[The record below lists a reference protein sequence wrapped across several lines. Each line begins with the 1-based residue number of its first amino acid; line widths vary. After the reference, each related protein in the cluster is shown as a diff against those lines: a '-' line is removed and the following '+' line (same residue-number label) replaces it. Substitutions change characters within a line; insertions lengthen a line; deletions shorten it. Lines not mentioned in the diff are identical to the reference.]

1 MLRVRTGIILAFGY
15 LSVAPLFGAVDFA
28 RDIQTVFADKCWKC
42 HGAQRS
48 ENGLRL
54 DSREEMLR
62 GGDHGP
68 AIVPGKSQE
77 SLLLQAVRGTH
88 AEIGHMPKKGD
99 KLTASGV
106 DLLSRWIDEGGVW
119 PEDAGKKKEPNL
131 AGRHWAF
138 QPIARFQP
146 PPHPS
151 GSGIDSWVGSRLAA
165 EGLEFSPEADRPT
178 LIRRLSLDLLGLP
191 PAPDEVDAFL
201 ADRSPEAYTR
211 VVERLL
217 ASPHYGERWARW
229 WLDAARYAD
238 SNGYEKDRTRSIWPW
253 RDGVIQA
260 FNEDLPFDQFTLEQ
274 LAGDLLPN
282 PTSAQRIA
290 TGFLRNSMLNQEGG
304 VEPEKFRTDSMVD
317 RVDAVGRTWMG
328 LTVVCAQCH
337 NHKYDP
343 ISQKE
348 YYQFYSLLNQD
359 DEPKFEVPSAE
370 QRSKRETIQAAVR
383 AFEEKWAARLPD
395 LDSRLGQ
402 WERDIAADRGEWI
415 VLDPKEWLSQ
425 PMKFEKQEDL
435 SLLGA
440 GDVGSSSVLRVW
452 MDTAL
457 TNITGFRLEA
467 LNHSNLPFNGPGL
480 DGNGEF
486 QLCELTVEAT
496 PRAEL
501 MEPNVGTTN
510 FVATTNRIRFTRALA
525 DGWAE
530 GGDITNAID
539 GNTTNGGWH
548 TGFTFGRRNAE
559 RRAVFECEKSFGF
572 PGGTRL
578 LVTLFSKPKDS
589 KLSNF
594 QIGRVRLS
602 ATTQAGPL
610 QVDPLSERQRA
621 ILAVPAGARTA
632 AHRTEQVRAFRESQ
646 PELFAGV
653 TAEWDALWSEWPKA
667 EGTTLVMQQRS
678 HPRRTRI
685 LKRGEW
691 NRPTV
696 EVSGGTPAILHPM
709 PAGALPNRLGLAQ
722 WLIDPKNPLTPRVIV
737 NRVWQQYFGVGLVTT
752 PEDFGVRA
760 SPPSHPELLDWLARE
775 FFEPTV
781 DAGGR
786 TPWSMKRLHR
796 LIVTSRTYR
805 QSSRI
810 TPKLLERDP
819 DNRLLARAPRF
830 RVDAETI
837 QDIALKAAG
846 LLSPKIGGPSV
857 FPPLPEG
864 VMQLSYG
871 PIPWNIS
878 EGDDRYRRAL
888 YTFWKRSVP
897 YPMMASFDAPTAEQS
912 CVRRVRSNTPLQ
924 ALTTLNEP
932 TLNNAARWLGWR
944 ALLQGGTEDSQRLNY
959 VFRHVLS
966 RSPEVRETNALMAL
980 LAAARSEFE
989 LRPKDASQFAYSDP
1003 KNPAPLPPNATT
1015 AQVAAWASVARAV
1028 YNLDE
1033 SMTKE

>member
-1 MLRVRTGIILAFGY
+1 MLRVRTGIVLAFGVFSIAR
-15 LSVAPLFGAVDFA
+15 LSAAVDFA
-28 RDIQTVFADKCWKC
+28 REIQPLLAEKCWKC
-42 HGAQRS
+42 HGPSRS

-54 DSREEMLR
+54 DSRDEMLK

-68 AIVPGKSQE
+68 AIVPGTSRD
-77 SLLLQAVRGTH
+77 SLLIQVVQGTH
-88 AEIGHMPKKGD
+88 PEIGHMPKKGD

-106 DLLSRWIDEGGVW
+106 DLLGRWINEGSVW
-119 PEDAGKKKEPNL
+119 PQDPTKKETSL
-131 AGRHWAF
+131 AVRHWAF
-138 QPIARFQP
+138 QPVGKF
-146 PPHPS
+146 HPLPYPA
-151 GSGIDSWVGSRLAA
+151 GNGIDFWVAARLRA

-191 PAPDEVDAFL
+191 PSPDEVDAYV
-201 ADRSPEAYTR
+201 ADHSPEAYAR

-260 FNEDLPFDQFTLEQ
+260 FNADLPFDQFTLEQ

-282 PTSAQRIA
+282 ATPAQRIA

-304 VEPEKFRTDSMVD
+304 VEPEKFRTDSMID
-317 RVDAVGRTWMG
+317 RVDAVGRTWLG

-359 DEPKFEVPSAE
+359 DEPHFEVPSAE
-370 QRSKRETIQAAVR
+370 QRAKRDAIQTAVR
-383 AFEEKWAARLPD
+383 AFDEKWAAGLPD
-395 LDSRLGQ
+395 LDHRLER
-402 WERDIAADRGEWI
+402 WERKVAADRGEWT
-415 VLDPKEWLSQ
+415 VLDPKEWHSQ

-440 GDVGSSSVLRVW
+440 GDVNSSSVLRVW
-452 MDTAL
+452 LDTAL
-457 TNITGFRLEA
+457 TNMTGFRLEA

-480 DGNGEF
+480 EGNGEF
-486 QLCELTVEAT
+486 QLCEFTVEAT
-496 PRAEL
+496 PLAEL
-501 MEPNVGTTN
+501 KGPNVGSTN

-525 DGWAE
+525 DAWAE
-530 GGDITNAID
+530 RGHITNAID
-539 GNTTNGGWH
+539 GIVTNGGWH
-548 TGFTFGRRNAE
+548 TGFTYGRRNAE
-559 RRAVFECEKSFGF
+559 RRAVFECEQSFGF

-589 KLSNF
+589 KLTNF

-602 ATTQAGPL
+602 ATTQAGSL
-610 QVDPLSERQRA
+610 RVDPLSDRQRA
-621 ILAVPAGARTA
+621 VLAIPARERTVA
-632 AHRTEQVRAFRESQ
+632 QRSELRRVFRESQ
-646 PELFAGV
+646 PEFAGV
-653 TAEWDALWSEWPKA
+653 NSEWDALWSEWPKA
-667 EGTTLVMQQRS
+667 ETTTLVMQQRS
-678 HPRRTRI
+678 LPRRTRI

-696 EVSGGTPAILHPM
+696 EVAGGTPAILHPM
-709 PAGALPNRLGLAQ
+709 PAGAPPNRLGLAQ
-722 WLIDPKNPLTPRVIV
+722 WLIDPQNPLTPRVIV

-781 DAGGR
+781 EAGGL
-786 TPWSMKRLHR
+786 TPWSLKRLHR
-796 LIVTSRTYR
+796 LIVTSQTYR

-810 TPKLLERDP
+810 PPGLMEKDP
-819 DNRLLARAPRF
+819 ENRLLARAPRF

-837 QDIALKAAG
+837 SDVALKAAG

-864 VMQLSYG
+864 VMQLSFG
-871 PIPWNIS
+871 PIPWNMS

-932 TLNNAARWLGWR
+932 SLNNAARWLGWR
-944 ALLQGGTEDSQRLNY
+944 ALLLGGNEDSQRLNY
-959 VFRHVLS
+959 IYRHVLS
-966 RSPEVRETNALMAL
+966 RSPEARETSALMGL

-989 LRPKDASQFAYSDP
+989 LRPKDAAQFAYADP
-1003 KNPAPLPPNATT
+1003 KNPAPLPPNTTT
-1015 AQVAAWASVARAV
+1015 AQVASWASVARAV
-1028 YNLDE
+1028 LNLDE
-1033 SMTKE
+1033 AVTRE

>member
-1 MLRVRTGIILAFGY
+1 MPRIRIGMALAFGLLWVAR
-15 LSVAPLFGAVDFA
+15 LSGAVSFV
-28 RDIQTVFADKCWKC
+28 RDIQPVLEATCWKC
-42 HGAQRS
+42 HGAQRA

-54 DSREEMLR
+54 DSREDMLR
-62 GGDHGP
+62 GGEHGP
-68 AIVPGKSQE
+68 ALVPAKSEE
-77 SLLLQAVRGTH
+77 SLLIQAVKGTH
-88 AEIGHMPKKGD
+88 SEIGHMPKKGD
-99 KLTASGV
+99 KLSPGAV
-106 DLLSRWIDEGGVW
+106 ELLSQWINEGVIW
-119 PEDAGKKKEPNL
+119 PEDAVEKRVPL
-131 AGRHWAF
+131 AADHWAF
-138 QPIARFQP
+138 KPISRLRP

-151 GSGIDSWVGSRLAA
+151 GNGIDSWVAARLAA
-165 EGLEFSPEADRPT
+165 EGLEFSAEADKPT

-191 PAPDEVDAFL
+191 PSPEEVDTFV
-201 ADRSPEAYTR
+201 ADRSPEAYTQL
-211 VVERLL
+211 VERLL
-217 ASPHYGERWARW
+217 TSPHYGERWARW

-253 RDGVIQA
+253 RDEVIRA
-260 FNEDLPFDQFTLEQ
+260 FNADLPFDRFTVEQ

-282 PTSAQRIA
+282 PTPGQRIA

-304 VEPEKFRTDSMVD
+304 VEPEKFRTDSIVD

-359 DEPKFEVPSAE
+359 DEPRFEVPSPE
-370 QRSKRETIQAAVR
+370 QQVKRNAIQTTVH
-383 AFEEKWAARLPD
+383 AFEEKWAASQPD
-395 LDSRLGQ
+395 LDGRLGR

-415 VLDPKEWLSQ
+415 VLNPKEWHSQ

-452 MDTAL
+452 VDIAL
-457 TNITGFRLEA
+457 TNMTGFRLEA
-467 LNHSNLPFNGPGL
+467 LNHSNLPFKGPGL

-486 QLCELTVEAT
+486 QLCEFTVEAT
-496 PRAEL
+496 PLTEL
-501 MEPNVGTTN
+501 MGPNVGSTN
-510 FVATTNRIRFTRALA
+510 FVATTNRIHFARGLA
-525 DGWAE
+525 DAWAD
-530 GGDITNAID
+530 GGHITNAID

-559 RRAVFECEKSFGF
+559 RRAVFQCDQPFGF

-578 LVTLFSKPKDS
+578 LLTLFSKPKDS

-602 ATTQAGPL
+602 TTSQAGPL
-610 QVDPLSERQRA
+610 RVDPLSERQRA
-621 ILAVPAGARTA
+621 FLSIPSRERTA
-632 AHRTEQVRAFRESQ
+632 AQRAELRRVFRESRS
-646 PELFAGV
+646 EFAGV
-653 TAEWDALWSEWPKA
+653 TSEWDALWSEWPKA
-667 EGTTLVMQQRS
+667 ETTTLVMQQRS
-678 HPRRTRI
+678 IPRQTRI

-696 EVSGGTPAILHPM
+696 EVTGGTPAILHPM
-709 PAGALPNRLGLAQ
+709 PAGAPLNRLGLAQ
-722 WLIDPKNPLTPRVIV
+722 WIIDPRNPLTPRVIV

-752 PEDFGVRA
+752 PEDFGMRA
-760 SPPSHPELLDWLARE
+760 APPSHPELLDWLARE
-775 FFEPTV
+775 FFEPT
-781 DAGGR
+781 AEGSSR
-786 TPWSMKRLHR
+786 TPWSLKGLHR
-796 LIVTSRTYR
+796 LIVTSQTYR

-810 TPKLLERDP
+810 TPGLHEKDP

-837 QDIALKAAG
+837 QDVALKAAG

-871 PIPWNIS
+871 PIPWNVS

-912 CVRRVRSNTPLQ
+912 CVRRARSNTPLQ

-944 ALLQGGTEDSQRLNY
+944 ALLLGGSQDAQRMNY

-966 RSPEVRETNALMAL
+966 RSPEPRETDALLAL

-989 LRPKDASQFAYSDP
+989 LRPKEASLFAYADP

-1028 YNLDE
+1028 FNLDE
-1033 SMTKE
+1033 AMTKE